1 MNPVERI
8 KYMLKMEAQR
18 PQKDDAGI
26 YIAGGVEAG
35 QRQKAIQECLKVISG
50 KDSSLPRSNDL
61 STSQLH
67 L

>member
-18 PQKDDAGI
+18 PQKDEAGI

-35 QRQKAIQECLKVISG
+35 QRQKAIQECLKVLKS
-50 KDSSLPRSNDL
+50 KNE
-61 STSQLH
+61 TSHVLDAG
-67 L
+67 

>member
-26 YIAGGVEAG
+26 YIAGGIEAG
-35 QRQKAIQECLKVISG
+35 LVHQQEFQVQGSRY
-50 KDSSLPRSNDL
+50 SDL
-61 STSQLH
+61 
-67 L
+67 

>member
-26 YIAGGVEAG
+26 YIAGGIEAG
-35 QRQKAIQECLKVISG
+35 QRKKAIEECLKIL
-50 KDSSLPRSNDL
+50 KIKNDSNN
-61 STSQLH
+61 
-67 L
+67 